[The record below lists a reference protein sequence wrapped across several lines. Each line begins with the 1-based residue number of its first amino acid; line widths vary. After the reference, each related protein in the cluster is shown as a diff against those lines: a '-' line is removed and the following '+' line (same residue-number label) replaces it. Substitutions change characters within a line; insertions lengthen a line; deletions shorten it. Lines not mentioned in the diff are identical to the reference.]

1 MVITMGNIATYIGI
15 MVFTASVIKCL
26 IITPLQL
33 SIKELKV
40 SIEKLDN
47 KLSVM
52 NEKYDTYK
60 ERLVQVEASSKQAHK
75 RIDRLENFFDEK
87 GAD

>member
-1 MVITMGNIATYIGI
+1 MIITMTNVATYIGI

-26 IITPLQL
+26 IISPLQL
-33 SIKELKV
+33 SIKELKL

-47 KLSVM
+47 KLSMM

-75 RIDRLENFFDEK
+75 RIDRLETLYDER
-87 GAD
+87 GVD